1 MNVNLHT
8 RDLELPLA
16 EGRTLVYLAVI
27 IAPLEREKTP
37 DYGCRG
43 QQGGVSLY
51 VCTDLR
57 CHSVA
62 MICPIYVKKG
72 FGVVSILK
80 YLNNIYF

>member
-1 MNVNLHT
+1 MHI
-8 RDLELPLA
+8 RDLELPLVQ
-16 EGRTLVYLAVI
+16 GRTLVYLAVI
-27 IAPLEREKTP
+27 LASLEREKTP

-57 CHSVA
+57 CHSVV
-62 MICPIYVKKG
+62 MTYPIYDMKG
-72 FGVVSILK
+72 SGVVSILK